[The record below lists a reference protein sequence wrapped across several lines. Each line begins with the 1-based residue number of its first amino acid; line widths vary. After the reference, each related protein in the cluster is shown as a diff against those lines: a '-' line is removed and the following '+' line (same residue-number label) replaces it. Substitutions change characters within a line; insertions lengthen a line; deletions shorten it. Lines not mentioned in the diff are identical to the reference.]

1 MNLNVELFPKG
12 LDTMLSREYNG
23 VDLSLGTWQRIAIAR
38 AIYKDCFF
46 IVLDEPTSAIDPL
59 EESNLYNVFKEIAKG
74 KTEIIITHRLGAAR
88 LADRIIVMSKG
99 RIIEEGT
106 HEELIALG
114 GEYKQN
120 WDMQTEWYR

>member
-1 MNLNVELFPKG
+1 M
-12 LDTMLSREYNG
+12 
-23 VDLSLGTWQRIAIAR
+23 
-38 AIYKDCFF
+38 
-46 IVLDEPTSAIDPL
+46 LDEPTSAIDTL
-59 EESNLYNVFKEIAKG
+59 EEINLYN
-74 KTEIIITHRLGAAR
+74 GAAL